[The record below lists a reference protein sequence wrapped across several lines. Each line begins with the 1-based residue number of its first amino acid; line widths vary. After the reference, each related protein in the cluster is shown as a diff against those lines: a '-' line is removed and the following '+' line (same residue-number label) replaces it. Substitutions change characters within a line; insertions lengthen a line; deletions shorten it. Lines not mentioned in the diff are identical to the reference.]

1 MPESNACITK
11 EAVSSDMTSGDL
23 VVRIR
28 KDDVRSREL
37 FEDSMSPAHSVF
49 KTALLFTFQEDRKYF
64 QFHFD
69 DPNIPFRN
77 LSELALWRED
87 EMFTDQRL
95 AGSNPMVIQRVSRQ
109 PGSQASTNNC
119 HVKTVEKCQRWGN
132 VSLLQKKTTTKPSK
146 KHQQRKPETKT

>member
-1 MPESNACITK
+1 
-11 EAVSSDMTSGDL
+11 
-23 VVRIR
+23 
-28 KDDVRSREL
+28 
-37 FEDSMSPAHSVF
+37 MSPTHSVF
-49 KTALLFTFQEDRKYF
+49 KTAFLFTFQEDRKYF

-132 VSLLQKKTTTKPSK
+132 VSLLQKTKQQNQA
-146 KHQQRKPETKT
+146 KHTNEEKSETKT